1 MRRILYFILTMTILL
16 AACQSAPT
24 EFPALDNTPLIEW
37 EEALDW
43 LYAGQVT
50 RVIQT
55 HSLDVYLTL
64 EDGRNLR
71 TVEPYIDAIF
81 EEIAACGAPCSDIVI
96 ATE

>member
-1 MRRILYFILTMTILL
+1 MQRILYLIIPLALLL
-16 AACQSAPT
+16 AACQPEQP
-24 EFPALDNTPLIEW
+24 EFPTLDDTPLIEW

-43 LYAGQVT
+43 LYAGEVT

-55 HSLDVYLTL
+55 HNLDVYLTL
-64 EDGRNLR
+64 EDGRSLR

-81 EEIAACGAPCSDIVI
+81 EEITACGAPCSDIVV